1 MDYLHYFGIDV
12 SKEWIDIAVYGQ
24 KKSVRR
30 FSNDITGFTALKLT
44 FSTQLSGGFIVL
56 EATGGYETALLSFLC
71 SQKIAVHCASG
82 FKTHNYAASLG
93 KLSKTDAIDAEI
105 LAHYAF
111 ERHKT
116 LKLHAPLS
124 VASSRLKQLFTRRED
139 IIAMRVQETNR
150 AQHPLYAG
158 MEASFKAIFAVFSEQ
173 LATIEQEIGEII
185 AQDAELSLK
194 KKILLEIKGIGEIT
208 ANVLL
213 NYLPE
218 LGRLNRREVASLAGV
233 APRSNSSGK
242 RTGYSRVFGGRTSV
256 KTALYRAS
264 WSASRYNPEVKVFY
278 DRLKNAGKKGIV
290 AMSAA
295 SRKLLVIAKRGCEM
309 H

>member
-1 MDYLHYFGIDV
+1 
-12 SKEWIDIAVYGQ
+12 
-24 KKSVRR
+24 
-30 FSNDITGFTALKLT
+30 
-44 FSTQLSGGFIVL
+44 
-56 EATGGYETALLSFLC
+56 
-71 SQKIAVHCASG
+71 
-82 FKTHNYAASLG
+82 
-93 KLSKTDAIDAEI
+93 
-105 LAHYAF
+105 
-111 ERHKT
+111 
-116 LKLHAPLS
+116 
-124 VASSRLKQLFTRRED
+124 
-139 IIAMRVQETNR
+139 
-150 AQHPLYAG
+150 

-233 APRSNSSGK
+233 APRSNKSGK

-295 SRKLLVIAKRGCEM
+295 SRKLLVIANARVRDALAVRKLAKSSQEIM
-309 H
+309 P